1 MGDLSELC
9 ERTDNTAGIAVTS
22 EPSVSEVEAVSE
34 LCERA
39 DDTAAIAVTPEPSVS
54 EVQA

>member
-1 MGDLSELC
+1 MSELC